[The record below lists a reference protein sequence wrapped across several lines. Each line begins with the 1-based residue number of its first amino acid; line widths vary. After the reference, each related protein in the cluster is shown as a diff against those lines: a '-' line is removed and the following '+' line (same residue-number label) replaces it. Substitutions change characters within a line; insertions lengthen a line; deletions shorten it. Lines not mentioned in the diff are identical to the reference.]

1 MEYTQEI
8 NVKNIAIELFNS
20 GLSVIPIDDKK
31 VPIGSWKAKQEA
43 LIKPNGEF
51 NNVDR
56 LGIVTGKISGYLQ
69 CIDKDTKYDITG
81 TLFQDYKQLIAQV
94 DKELLRLLTVQQT
107 QSGGYHFLFRCKTI
121 EGNKKLA
128 KRAATQEELANK
140 PKEKTKAIIET
151 RGEGGYIAA
160 FPTKGYKVIY
170 GSLTDIKEI
179 TEEQRQV
186 LLDCA
191 RALNTYVE
199 PVYEKKEQK
208 KVYEAH
214 KSPFDD
220 YNERGDVLEL
230 LEAEG
235 WKVMLKKGSKNLLLR
250 PYGTGKWSADYDEDK
265 RLFYVWT
272 SSSDFE
278 NEKAYNPTQVLATL
292 RFNKDYSATAK
303 WLLEN
308 GYGEKTEYQPKEY
321 QPQAKSI
328 ISLEDDNY
336 EFIATD
342 DEMNDYI
349 EKIRN
354 GTFEMGKS
362 TGFPDLDIHFLF
374 KKSTFVIVLGHDNVG
389 KSVAMWYLAT
399 LSALMHEWNWII
411 FSSENKTGGV
421 KRKIIEFYTAKS
433 IKDLAPTELKQAGD
447 WFNNHFTVVKNVNLY
462 TYTDMLNIGRKLNL
476 KKQYHGFLIDPYN
489 SLDKP
494 MQNEHQYDYKAASEM
509 RLFIEQTKCGIYL
522 NTHAHSEALRRTY
535 PKGHDYEGFPMPPNK
550 ADAEGGGKF
559 ANKADDFLVFHRMT
573 QHETE
578 WMWMEI
584 HVKKVKE
591 METGGKPTIHNKPF
605 KMRMSAGGLGY
616 ENVDGLNPVLKI
628 KNAGAEKKYVDFVD
642 KIKSMPKLAAVEYV
656 NKRIESKG
664 KEDDFVDDISKVEF
678 NDF

>member
-1 MEYTQEI
+1 M
-8 NVKNIAIELFNS
+8 KDKAIEYYMA
-20 GLSVIPIDDKK
+20 GLSVIPIDEKK
-31 VPIGSWKAKQEA
+31 VPIGKWKHKQES
-43 LIKPNGEF
+43 LIMPNGEF
-51 NNVDR
+51 NGIDR
-56 LGIVTGKISGYLQ
+56 IGVVTGKVSGYLQ
-69 CIDKDTKYDITG
+69 CIDIDTKYDLTG
-81 TLFQDYKQLIAQV
+81 TLFEDYKKLINSV
-94 DKELLRLLTVQQT
+94 DKTILKQLTVQQT
-107 QSGGYHFLFRCKTI
+107 QSGGYHFIFRCSEI
-121 EGNKKLA
+121 EGNQKLA
-128 KRAATQEELANK
+128 RRSPTPDELIAK
-140 PKEKTKAIIET
+140 PKEKSKAIIET
-151 RGEGGYIAA
+151 RGEGGYIAVY
-160 FPTKGYKVIY
+160 PTPNYKVIY

-179 TEEQRQV
+179 TPSQRQTII
-186 LLDCA
+186 DCA
-191 RALNTYVE
+191 RSFNTYIE

-208 KVYEAH
+208 QVYQNNL
-214 KSPFDD
+214 SPFEDW
-220 YNERGDVLEL
+220 NNRGDVLSL
-230 LEAEG
+230 LEQEG
-235 WKVMLKKGSKNLLLR
+235 WCVKLTRGNKNLLLR
-250 PYGTGKWSADYDEDK
+250 PNGEGKWSADWDDEK

-308 GYGEKTEYQPKEY
+308 GYGEKQELQKPKKQET
-321 QPQAKSI
+321 KSI
-328 ISLEDDNY
+328 INLEDDNFD
-336 EFIATD
+336 FIATNS
-342 DEMNDYI
+342 EMDDYI

-374 KKSTFVIVLGHDNVG
+374 KKATFVIVLGHDNVG

-399 LSALMHEWNWII
+399 LSAVLHGWKWII

-421 KRKIIEFYTAKS
+421 KRKIIEYYTCVPIGKLT
-433 IKDLAPTELKQAGD
+433 DQELKDASK
-447 WFNNHFTVVKNVNLY
+447 WFEEHFTVVKNKELY
-462 TYTDMLNIGRKLNL
+462 TYTDMLTIGRKLNL
-476 KKQYHGFLIDPYN
+476 KKQYDGFLIDPYN

-535 PKGHDYEGFPMPPNK
+535 SKEHEFAGHPMPPNK

-616 ENVDGLNPVLKI
+616 ENEKGHNPILTKR
-628 KNAGAEKKYVDFVD
+628 NMAQEKKYSDFVD
-642 KIKSMPKLAAVEYV
+642 KIKSMPISEAVPYV
-656 NKRIESKG
+656 NSRIEAKG
-664 KEDDFVDDISKVEF
+664 KEEDF

>member
-1 MEYTQEI
+1 MKTKDY
-8 NVKNIAIELFNS
+8 AIQYFQS

-31 VPIGSWKAKQEA
+31 VPIGKWKHKQET
-43 LIKPNGEF
+43 LIQPNSEF
-51 NNVDR
+51 NDIER
-56 LGIVTGKISGYLQ
+56 LGIVTGKVSGYLQ
-69 CIDKDTKYDITG
+69 CIDIDTKYDLTG
-81 TLFQDYKQLIAQV
+81 TLFDDYKKLINSV
-94 DKELLRLLTVQQT
+94 DKDLLRLLTVQQT
-107 QSGGYHFLFRCKTI
+107 QSGGYHFLFRCKEI
-121 EGNKKLA
+121 EGNQKLA
-128 KRAATQEELANK
+128 KRRPTPDELIEK
-140 PKEKTKAIIET
+140 PKEKSKAVIET

-160 FPTKGYKVIY
+160 FPTPKYTVIY

-179 TEEQRQV
+179 TPQQRQV
-186 LLDCA
+186 ILDCA
-191 RALNTYVE
+191 RTFNEYVE
-199 PVYEKKEQK
+199 PVYERKEQK
-208 KVYEAH
+208 QAYQSNI
-214 KSPFDD
+214 SPFEDW
-220 YNERGDVLEL
+220 NNRGDVLEL
-230 LEAEG
+230 LESEG
-235 WKVMLKKGSKNLLLR
+235 WKVKLKRGSKNLLLR
-250 PYGTGKWSADYDEDK
+250 PNGEGKWSADFDDDK

-292 RFNKDYSATAK
+292 RFNKDYSLTAK

-308 GYGEKTEYQPKEY
+308 GYGEKTQYIKTEKTEY
-321 QPQAKSI
+321 KSA
-328 ISLEDDNY
+328 ISLTDDN
-336 EFIATD
+336 FDFVATNT
-342 DEMNDYI
+342 EMDDYI
-349 EKIRN
+349 ERIRN

-362 TGFPDLDIHFLF
+362 TGFPELDVNFLF

-399 LSALMHEWNWII
+399 LSAMLHGWKWII

-421 KRKIIEFYTAKS
+421 KRKVIEFYTGKS
-433 IKDLAPTELKQAGD
+433 ITQLTTNELNDAGRR
-447 WFNNHFTVVKNVNLY
+447 FEEHFTVIKNNSLY
-462 TYTDMLNIGRKLNL
+462 TYNDMLTIGRKLNL
-476 KKQYHGFLIDPYN
+476 KKQYQAFLIDPYN

-522 NTHAHSEALRRTY
+522 NTHAHSEALRRVY

-605 KMRMSAGGLGY
+605 KMRMSAGGVGY
-616 ENVDGLNPVLKI
+616 EDVNGHNPVLNA
-628 KNAGAEKKYVDFVD
+628 KNFKAEKKAVDFIE
-642 KIKSMPKLAAVEYV
+642 KIKSMDKPEALEYI

-664 KEDDFVDDISKVEF
+664 SEEDFEEEKEPFDYF
-678 NDF
+678 